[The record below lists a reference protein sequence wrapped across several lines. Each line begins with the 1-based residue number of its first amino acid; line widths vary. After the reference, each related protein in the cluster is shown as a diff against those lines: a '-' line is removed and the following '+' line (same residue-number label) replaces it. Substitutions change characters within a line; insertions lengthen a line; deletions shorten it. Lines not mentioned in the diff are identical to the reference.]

1 MIKRPPDFFTLR
13 KYIMTCIVKGSS
25 DLLIF
30 YLLWITCI
38 SLPLLIT
45 RIETSKLILEIEV
58 NLNHCLF
65 ISTQSY
71 QWILFCYLDNDQ
83 PVLTPSVAS
92 PVEGIHNVT
101 FTCSPRTSDNVT
113 GYLFYKNN
121 VLIYNTTNSHYSLPN
136 NSRIDDG
143 SYTCEVTT
151 NKAPTSPKA
160 HQVAVMFLCK
170 LLQNR
175 ISEF

>member
-1 MIKRPPDFFTLR
+1 M
-13 KYIMTCIVKGSS
+13 
-25 DLLIF
+25 
-30 YLLWITCI
+30 LWITCI

-58 NLNHCLF
+58 NVNHYLF

-121 VLIYNTTNSHYSLPN
+121 VLISNITNSHYSLPH
-136 NSRIDDG
+136 NSRADDG
-143 SYTCEVTT
+143 SYSCEVTT